1 MSIDKNDIE
10 KYIFDPS
17 NPKQCKSYNLL
28 LKNLKK
34 ESFSFFSPEFLQY
47 FFANQIF
54 DKDFE
59 LELWDKPNNF
69 NELVPLEKFRLFI
82 EQLSIKE
89 LNEFIKLK
97 VLNLDKLSKYNF
109 LNNFLNIEQELY
121 EYYTNGLR
129 MPGDDGKRTGYEST
143 LKIFEDENIEDF
155 LKKEIDN
162 MHLSDKNYK
171 NDVNR
176 FSNKEYNN
184 HFIIFSKDYFKILEG
199 NIKRSSIFITLEKN
213 IDKFLYYN
221 QNNIK
226 PIFLKKMEDV
236 ELLLNVLQEDLK
248 KEKQKD
254 IEREEISTLKSIEI
268 NDFFS
273 IKNLRLKNL
282 EDKKEIYLVGENGD
296 GKSLFLQ
303 ALALGLKG
311 ISEGDVFDTVKSQKE
326 YILKIVDTN
335 DNIYDSKNQEYK
347 NLFAYGANRNNNCQM
362 KEDETG
368 YLTLFNASLDL
379 KNPIDWLIYL
389 DHSEKSGK
397 KNIISVDSAKKLLQ
411 ELLNSDIQI
420 DIFPD
425 KVVFTEK
432 GSIVDFKQLSA
443 GYKGV
448 ITILTDLLARLS
460 ENQPYVKKIND
471 FKGIVLID
479 EIELHLHPK
488 WKYDLVKKLR
498 DIFPQ
503 IQFIMTT
510 HSPTVILGA
519 SKEAVFYK
527 IYKEEG
533 EVKISNQIANE
544 GYTSNSLV
552 SSPLFDLETITS
564 RDYDKRISSDDY
576 VYDKIHERISL
587 KIKEDIK
594 IDENE
599 ILKLIDKEL
608 DNL

>member
-17 NPKQCKSYNLL
+17 NPKQCKSYKLL
-28 LKNLKK
+28 LNIAKKNAY
-34 ESFSFFSPEFLQY
+34 SFFSPAILRY
-47 FFANQIF
+47 IF
-54 DKDFE
+54 KDDIFNKDYE
-59 LELWDKPNNF
+59 NELWDVPENYDELSTDKKIELF
-69 NELVPLEKFRLFI
+69 RKQLSDVELEEFISKNELNYKKFLKFD
-82 EQLSIKE
+82 
-89 LNEFIKLK
+89 FIKLIK
-97 VLNLDKLSKYNF
+97 ITHEFSFPGNEIKLSIVDELQKYIKDSVLLPESYEF
-109 LNNFLNIEQELY
+109 NNDD
-121 EYYTNGLR
+121 EYV
-129 MPGDDGKRTGYEST
+129 S
-143 LKIFEDENIEDF
+143 
-155 LKKEIDN
+155 
-162 MHLSDKNYK
+162 HDKN
-171 NDVNR
+171 
-176 FSNKEYNN
+176 
-184 HFIIFSKDYFKILEG
+184 FIFFSKNYYEVLQF
-199 NIKRSSIFITLEKN
+199 NFTRSSIFITLEEN
-213 IDKFLYYN
+213 VNNFLAHN
-221 QNNIK
+221 KNNIK
-226 PIFLKKMEDV
+226 PIFLKKIEDID
-236 ELLLNVLQEDLK
+236 LLLNVLQEDLK

-254 IEREEISTLKSIEI
+254 IEKEEITNLKSIEI

-273 IKNLRLKNL
+273 IKNLRLENL

-303 ALALGLKG
+303 ALTLGLKG
-311 ISEGDVFDTVKSQKE
+311 ISEGDVFDTVKSQKDYVLRLE
-326 YILKIVDTN
+326 DTN

-397 KNIISVDSAKKLLQ
+397 KNIISVEAAKKLLQ
-411 ELLNSDIQI
+411 ELLNSDIKI

-432 GSIVDFKQLSA
+432 GSVVDFIQLSA

-460 ENQPYVKKIND
+460 ENQPYVKNIND

-498 DIFPQ
+498 DVFPN

-527 IYKEEG
+527 IYKDEG

-544 GYTSNSLV
+544 GYTNNSLV

-576 VYDKIHERISL
+576 VYDKIHERVSL
-587 KIKEDIK
+587 KIKEDIN
-594 IDENE
+594 IEEDE
-599 ILKLIDKEL
+599 ILKLIDEEL